1 MTDVDWADRSFAET
15 AGASTAYTVSGAG
28 PALVM
33 IHGVGLN
40 ASVWEPQ
47 IRAFESRYQ
56 AIAYDTLGH
65 GASAPPRP
73 AATLKDYLEQ
83 LLGLLDAL
91 EIDRAVLMGHSMGSL
106 IAARFAIDHADRV
119 EALVAANPVY
129 RRPPAQLAS
138 SRARIRA
145 LEARGSGA
153 ALPETLARWFGDP
166 VDSDSPAVRQVET
179 WIRQAD
185 PVGYARAY
193 RVFSEA
199 DPWLDGRLQGLSAPA
214 LFVTGELDPN
224 SSPAMARTMA
234 AETPL
239 GCAVILEG
247 QRHMMSYVSPA
258 LFNPVVSRFLD
269 QAAAPP
275 GRTACRGGA

>member
-1 MTDVDWADRSFAET
+1 MTDVNWADRCFAET
-15 AGASTAYTVSGAG
+15 AGVRTGYTVSGAG

-47 IRAFESRYQ
+47 VRELGSRYR

-65 GASAPPRP
+65 GASALPRP
-73 AATLKDYLEQ
+73 VATLNDYLDQ

-91 EIDRAVLMGHSMGSL
+91 EIGRAVLMGHSMGAL

-129 RRPPAQLAS
+129 RRPAVQLAS

-145 LEARGSGA
+145 LEARGSDA

-166 VDSDSPAVRQVET
+166 VDSGSPAVRQVET

-199 DPWLDGRLQGLSAPA
+199 DPWLDGSLERLRAPA

-224 SSPAMARTMA
+224 SSPSMARTMA

-239 GCAVILEG
+239 GCAVILED
-247 QRHMMSYVSPA
+247 QRHMMAWVSPA
-258 LFNPVVSRFLD
+258 LFNTVVSGFLD